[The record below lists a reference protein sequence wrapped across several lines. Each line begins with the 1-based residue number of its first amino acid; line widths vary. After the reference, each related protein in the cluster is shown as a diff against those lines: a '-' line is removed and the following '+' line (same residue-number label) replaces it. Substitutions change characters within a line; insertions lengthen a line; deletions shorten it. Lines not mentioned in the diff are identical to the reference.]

1 MRRLREQAA
10 SGGARSGCMGLLDL
24 DFREGGGCFWGSSCC
39 TGLLTCAGEKPVSGR
54 APAAR
59 GCKLL
64 DALLVARFI
73 SFLPFLGLH
82 CRRISGACCRQSA
95 DVKATPTSD
104 SGCAI
109 MSSQVVEEPNGR
121 IVKLQH
127 GPARAGGQSPA
138 FL

>member
-1 MRRLREQAA
+1 MRLREQAA

-82 CRRISGACCRQSA
+82 CRRISGAC
-95 DVKATPTSD
+95 
-104 SGCAI
+104 
-109 MSSQVVEEPNGR
+109 
-121 IVKLQH
+121 
-127 GPARAGGQSPA
+127 
-138 FL
+138 